1 MLNKVQIIGS
11 LGKDPELK
19 TSQSGSS
26 YANVSVATSER
37 VKKGEE
43 WADHTEW
50 HRVTVFGRQAENLVK
65 FCKKGKRIYVEG
77 KLRTSKY
84 VDDNGVEKFSTAILA
99 DDVKFLSAAEKKDQ
113 SEDNHGSNATD
124 EDVPF

>member
-11 LGKDPELK
+11 LGRDPELRA
-19 TSQSGSS
+19 SNAGAS
-26 YANVSVATSER
+26 YTKITVATSER

-50 HRVTVFGRQAENLVK
+50 HRVTIFGKQAENIVK
-65 FCKKGKRIYVEG
+65 YCKKGRRIYIEG

-84 VDDNGVEKFSTAILA
+84 TDENGVEKFSTDILA
-99 DDVKFLSAAEKKDQ
+99 DDVKFLSAPDKQAETTQ
-113 SEDNHGSNATD
+113 EVD
-124 EDVPF
+124 EEIPF